1 LLLFSFALN
10 AVSVNNRGQRS
21 LNLKVAIE
29 ARKLHSLI
37 RTVSARIFVKLVA
50 HEMSQQAKMAAGNS

>member
-1 LLLFSFALN
+1 
-10 AVSVNNRGQRS
+10 VSVNNRGQRS